1 MALVL
6 VAGLAVVGWV
16 VLRDEPYRAHPRSI
30 GAAGVDPTGASEV
43 LARLARA
50 LRAGDSAAARRLGLD
65 DATGRVLAD
74 AARTARRAH
83 LVDVQLR
90 YLDEQGGLDP
100 ADRWP
105 ASVDVAWRYAGFDRA
120 PANAEVRFL
129 FAAANNKVLIA
140 GVGGGDDRT
149 PIWLQG
155 SLRVVRTA
163 HTLVLAGVDAPRYAG
178 LAARAVPI
186 VHRVLRG
193 WRPRLVVEV
202 PRTAARLRDTLAAE
216 PDEYA
221 QIAAVTT
228 SADGS
233 VTPRTPV
240 HVFVNPAVF
249 SGLHPNGAQVVMSHE
264 AVHVATDA
272 ANSVLPLWLVEGFAD
287 YVALR
292 DVRLPL
298 STTGGQ
304 ILTQVRKH
312 GPPRHLPGPAE
323 FDTSQTHLGASYEAA
338 WLACRLL
345 AQRYGEAQLVD
356 YYRTLSQGGEDGSAF
371 RQHFG
376 LSLPAFTR
384 SWRSWLL
391 EQAGRLD

>member
-1 MALVL
+1 M
-6 VAGLAVVGWV
+6 
-16 VLRDEPYRAHPRSI
+16 
-30 GAAGVDPTGASEV
+30 
-43 LARLARA
+43 RLGRA
-50 LRAGDSAAARRLGLD
+50 LHAGDPVAARRLAAD
-65 DATGRVLAD
+65 DATGRLLAE

-83 LVDVQLR
+83 LVDVRLR

-100 ADRWP
+100 AGRWS
-105 ASVDVAWRYAGFDRA
+105 ASVDVSWRYAGFDRV
-120 PANAEVRFL
+120 PAEAEVRFT
-129 FAAANNKVLIA
+129 FAAGEGRVQVA
-140 GVGGGDDRT
+140 GVGGGADRT

-155 SLRVVRTA
+155 PLQVVRTP
-163 HTLVLAGVDAPRYAG
+163 HTLVLAAVDARRYAG

-186 VHRVLRG
+186 VHRVLAD

-202 PRTAARLRDTLAAE
+202 PRTPARLRAALAAE

-272 ANSVLPLWLVEGFAD
+272 ANSLLPLWLVEGFAD

-292 DVRLPL
+292 DVPLPL
-298 STTGGQ
+298 STTAGQ
-304 ILTQVRKH
+304 ILGEVRKR
-312 GPPRHLPGPAE
+312 GAPRHLPGAAE

-345 AQRYGEAQLVD
+345 AQRYGEDRLVG
-356 YYRTLSQGGEDGSAF
+356 YYRALSKGAEDGPAF

-376 LSLPAFTR
+376 LSLPAYTR
-384 SWRSWLL
+384 SWRSWLVD
-391 EQAGRLD
+391 QAGRLG